1 MDKLFDLEKI
11 IELRHELH
19 KYPELSDNEFLTS
32 ERIATFLSQYKKAE
46 IVRGIGGNGLVCI
59 FKGQEDGPSVLFR
72 CDMDA
77 LPIDETNNFE
87 YKSTEK
93 GVSHKCGHDGHMA
106 IVAGLADLFSKSPPK
121 KGQII
126 LLFQPAEE
134 NGQGAYRVINDEEFK
149 KIKVDYAF
157 ALHNLPGFPK
167 GEIILRNGTFAAASK
182 GMIIKLTGKTSHAG
196 EPENG
201 NSPAIAM
208 ANIIKQLNVL
218 PEKERIFS
226 DFILL
231 TVIHAR
237 LGEVAFGTTPGYAEV
252 MATLRTY
259 SDKDM
264 QVLTKESESIAKINA
279 LESDLSIEI
288 EYVEEF
294 PATVNDNEMVKIIE
308 DAAKSGPTNFQFRK
322 TPLRWSEDFAYF
334 TQEFKGAIFG
344 LGSGENHSQLH
355 NPDYDFPDDI
365 IEIGVEIFHNIYR
378 KIVNFS

>member
-1 MDKLFDLEKI
+1 MDKLFDLDKI

-32 ERIATFLSQYKKAE
+32 ERIATFLSQYKNAE
-46 IVRGIGGNGLVCI
+46 IIRGIGGNGLVCI

-72 CDMDA
+72 CDLDA

-106 IVAGLADLFSKSPPK
+106 IVAGLADLFSKSLPK
-121 KGQII
+121 KGQAV

-134 NGQGAYRVINDEEFK
+134 NGQGACRVINDEKFK
-149 KIKVDYAF
+149 KIKVDYAL
-157 ALHNLPGFPK
+157 ALHNLPRFPK
-167 GEIILRNGTFAAASK
+167 GEIILKNGVFASASK
-182 GMIIKLTGKTSHAG
+182 GMIIKLMGKTSHAG

-208 ANIIKQLNVL
+208 ANIIKQLNDL
-218 PEKERIFS
+218 PKKESVFS
-226 DFILL
+226 DFVLL

-279 LESDLSIEI
+279 QKSNLKLEL

-294 PATVNDNEMVKIIE
+294 PATINNNETVKIIE
-308 DAAKSGPTNFQFRK
+308 DAAKSSPTNFQFRK

-365 IEIGVEIFHNIYR
+365 IETGVEIFHNIYR